1 MPALNSNAAR
11 LATRLAFFVGGFGLS
26 CWAPLI
32 PFVREQLHLD
42 TGVLGT
48 LLLCLGLGSVCAMVV
63 TGVISARHGSRA
75 IIILSGFTL
84 AITVM
89 LLPLA
94 ESTLQLAIILW
105 FFGASLGSLDV
116 SMNLHAVEVEKASER
131 SLMSGFHAMFS
142 VGGFA
147 GSAIMT
153 LMLSMH
159 ITTFHSALVS
169 AILLAVLMV
178 FTWPRLAQ
186 TPRGEHGQLFSIP
199 RGIVLILALLTGI
212 AFLVEGAMLDWSAL
226 LITDA
231 GLVPTAQGGLP
242 YIVFSIAML
251 SGRFMGDGLSNRLG
265 DRTLLLWG
273 GSIAVLGIFLAV
285 FANSPLTALA
295 GFLLI
300 GAGASNTAPI
310 LFRLAGAQTEMP
322 TGLAV
327 AAISTVG
334 YSGVLLGPALIGFV
348 AQQIGLPYA
357 FIMLALLLSLVPV
370 CSFLITKNHSKK

>member
-32 PFVREQLHLD
+32 PFMREKLHLD
-42 TGVLGT
+42 PGVLGT
-48 LLLCLGLGSVCAMVV
+48 LLLCLGLGSVSAMVM
-63 TGVISARHGSRA
+63 TGAISARFGSRS
-75 IIILSGFTL
+75 IIILSGFSL
-84 AITVM
+84 AMTVM
-89 LLPLA
+89 LLPVA
-94 ESTLQLAIILW
+94 ESTLQLAITLL

-116 SMNLHAVEVEKASER
+116 SMNLHAVEVEKASEC

-153 LMLSMH
+153 LMLSLHM
-159 ITTFHSALVS
+159 TTFSSALVS
-169 AILLAVLMV
+169 AILLAVLMLA
-178 FTWPRLAQ
+178 TWPRLSQ
-186 TPRGEHGQLFSIP
+186 TPKGEHGQLFSLP

-226 LITDA
+226 LITDT

-265 DRTLLLWG
+265 DRTVLLWG
-273 GSIAVLGIFLAV
+273 GIVAVLGMFIAV
-285 FANSPLTALA
+285 HASSALA
-295 GFLLI
+295 ALTGFLLI

-310 LFRLAGAQTEMP
+310 LFRLAGAQTQMP

-348 AQQIGLPYA
+348 AQQIGLPNA
-357 FIMLALLLSLVPV
+357 FIMLALLLGLVPV
-370 CSFLITKNHSKK
+370 FSFMITKK

>member
-32 PFVREQLHLD
+32 PFMREKLHLD
-42 TGVLGT
+42 PGVLGT
-48 LLLCLGLGSVCAMVV
+48 LLLCLGLGSVSAMVM
-63 TGVISARHGSRA
+63 TGAISARFGSRS
-75 IIILSGFTL
+75 IIILSGFSL
-84 AITVM
+84 AMAVM
-89 LLPLA
+89 LLPVA
-94 ESTLQLAIILW
+94 ESTLQLAITLL

-116 SMNLHAVEVEKASER
+116 SMNLHAVEVEKASR
-131 SLMSGFHAMFS
+131 HSLMSGFHAMFS

-147 GSAIMT
+147 GSAVMT
-153 LMLSMH
+153 LMLSLHM
-159 ITTFHSALVS
+159 TTFSSALVS
-169 AILLAVLMV
+169 AILLAVLMLA
-178 FTWPRLAQ
+178 TWPRLSQ
-186 TPRGEHGQLFSIP
+186 TPKGEHGQLFSLP

-226 LITDA
+226 LITDT

-265 DRTLLLWG
+265 DRTVLLWG
-273 GSIAVLGIFLAV
+273 GIIAVLGMFIAV
-285 FANSPLTALA
+285 HASSALA
-295 GFLLI
+295 ALTGFLLI

-310 LFRLAGAQTEMP
+310 LFRLAGAQTQMP

-348 AQQIGLPYA
+348 AQQIGLPNA
-357 FIMLALLLSLVPV
+357 FIMLALLLALVPV
-370 CSFLITKNHSKK
+370 FSFLITKK

>member
-1 MPALNSNAAR
+1 MPALNSHAAR
-11 LATRLAFFVGGFGLS
+11 LATRLVFFVGGFGLS

-42 TGVLGT
+42 PGVLGT
-48 LLLCLGLGSVCAMVV
+48 LLLCLGLGSVSAMVV
-63 TGVISARHGSRA
+63 TGAISARYGSRT
-75 IIILSGFTL
+75 IMILSGFSL

-89 LLPLA
+89 LLPIA
-94 ESTLQLAIILW
+94 QSTLQLAVTLL

-116 SMNLHAVEVEKASER
+116 SMNLHAVEVEKASQQ

-147 GSAIMT
+147 GSALMT
-153 LMLSMH
+153 LMLSLHM
-159 ITTFHSALVS
+159 TTFASALVS
-169 AILLAVLMV
+169 ALLLAVLMLI
-178 FTWPRLAQ
+178 TWPRLSQ
-186 TPRGEHGQLFSIP
+186 TSQGAHGQLFSIP
-199 RGIVLILALLTGI
+199 RGIVLVLALLTGI

-231 GLVPTAQGGLP
+231 DLVPTAQGGLP

-251 SGRFMGDGLSNRLG
+251 SGRFMGDGLSNRFG

-273 GSIAVLGIFLAV
+273 GTIAVSGMFIAVYASSLLA
-285 FANSPLTALA
+285 ALS
-295 GFLLI
+295 GFLLV

-348 AQQIGLPYA
+348 AQQIGLPDA
-357 FIMLALLLSLVPV
+357 FIMLALLLGLVPV
-370 CSFLITKNHSKK
+370 CSFIITKK

>member
-32 PFVREQLHLD
+32 PFMREKLHLD
-42 TGVLGT
+42 PGVLGT
-48 LLLCLGLGSVCAMVV
+48 LLLCLGLGSVSAMVM
-63 TGVISARHGSRA
+63 TGAISARFGSRS
-75 IIILSGFTL
+75 IIILSGFSL
-84 AITVM
+84 AMTVM
-89 LLPLA
+89 LLPVA
-94 ESTLQLAIILW
+94 ESTLQLAITLL

-116 SMNLHAVEVEKASER
+116 SMNLHAVEVEKASEC

-147 GSAIMT
+147 GSVIMT
-153 LMLSMH
+153 LMLSLHM
-159 ITTFHSALVS
+159 TTFSSALVS
-169 AILLAVLMV
+169 AILLAVLMLA
-178 FTWPRLAQ
+178 TWPRLSQ
-186 TPRGEHGQLFSIP
+186 TPKGEHGQLFSLP

-226 LITDA
+226 LITDT

-265 DRTLLLWG
+265 DRTVLLWG
-273 GSIAVLGIFLAV
+273 GIVAVLGMFIAV
-285 FANSPLTALA
+285 HASSALA
-295 GFLLI
+295 ALTGFLLI

-310 LFRLAGAQTEMP
+310 LFRLAGAQTQMP

-348 AQQIGLPYA
+348 AQQIGLPNA
-357 FIMLALLLSLVPV
+357 FIMLALLLGLVPV
-370 CSFLITKNHSKK
+370 FSFMITKK

>member
-32 PFVREQLHLD
+32 PFMREKLHLD
-42 TGVLGT
+42 PGVLGT
-48 LLLCLGLGSVCAMVV
+48 LLLCLGLGSVSAMVM
-63 TGVISARHGSRA
+63 TGAISARFGSRA
-75 IIILSGFTL
+75 IIILSGFSL
-84 AITVM
+84 AMAVM
-89 LLPLA
+89 LLPVA
-94 ESTLQLAIILW
+94 ESTLQLAITLL

-116 SMNLHAVEVEKASER
+116 SMNLHAVEVEKASEC

-153 LMLSMH
+153 LMLSLHM
-159 ITTFHSALVS
+159 TTFSSALVS
-169 AILLAVLMV
+169 AILLAVLMLA
-178 FTWPRLAQ
+178 TWPRLSQ
-186 TPRGEHGQLFSIP
+186 TPKGEHGQLFSLP

-226 LITDA
+226 LITDT

-265 DRTLLLWG
+265 DRTVLLWG
-273 GSIAVLGIFLAV
+273 GIVAVLGMFIAV
-285 FANSPLTALA
+285 HASSALA
-295 GFLLI
+295 ALTGFLLI

-310 LFRLAGAQTEMP
+310 LFRLAGAQTQMP

-348 AQQIGLPYA
+348 AQQIGLPNA
-357 FIMLALLLSLVPV
+357 FIMLALLLGLVPV
-370 CSFLITKNHSKK
+370 FSFLITKK

>member
-32 PFVREQLHLD
+32 PFMREKLHLD
-42 TGVLGT
+42 PGVLGT
-48 LLLCLGLGSVCAMVV
+48 LLLCLGLGSVSAMVM
-63 TGVISARHGSRA
+63 TGAISARFGSRA
-75 IIILSGFTL
+75 IIILSGFSL
-84 AITVM
+84 AMTVM
-89 LLPLA
+89 LLPVA
-94 ESTLQLAIILW
+94 ESTLQLAITLL

-116 SMNLHAVEVEKASER
+116 SMNLHAVEVEKASEC

-153 LMLSMH
+153 LMLSLHM
-159 ITTFHSALVS
+159 TTFSSALGS
-169 AILLAVLMV
+169 AILLAVLMLA
-178 FTWPRLAQ
+178 TWPRLSQ
-186 TPRGEHGQLFSIP
+186 TPKGEQGQLFSLP

-226 LITDA
+226 LITDT

-265 DRTLLLWG
+265 DRTVLLWG
-273 GSIAVLGIFLAV
+273 GIIAVLGMFIAV
-285 FANSPLTALA
+285 HASSALA
-295 GFLLI
+295 ALTGFLLI

-310 LFRLAGAQTEMP
+310 LFRLAGAQTQMP

-348 AQQIGLPYA
+348 AQQIGLPNA
-357 FIMLALLLSLVPV
+357 FIMLALLLGLVPV
-370 CSFLITKNHSKK
+370 FSFMITKK